1 MRTEKEMFELILG
14 VAKRDERVRAVYMN
28 GSRAN
33 PNVKKDL
40 FQDYDIVYAV
50 TQTASFL
57 REPSWIS
64 VFGEVLVMQEP
75 ELMDHT
81 LGKKTDFDTRYAY
94 LMQFA
99 DGNRI
104 DLTLLSLPQL
114 QKEYGE
120 DGLTVPLLDKDG
132 ILKPLG
138 APTDEEFW
146 VKRPTQAQYA
156 ACCNEFF
163 WVAPYCAKGLWRNEL
178 LYANEMLFHY
188 VLEQLKKMLSWHVGT
203 LTGFQVSMGKADK
216 RLVEFL
222 PPKDWERLTRV
233 FCADS
238 TERAWEALFSA
249 YGLFVEYAK
258 RVGDVLGFVYNA
270 TEGENSFLYTKRV
283 CSLPPDAMEI
293 F

>member
-33 PNVKKDL
+33 PNVKRDL

-50 TQTASFL
+50 TETASFL
-57 REPSWIS
+57 RDPSWIS
-64 VFGEVLVMQEP
+64 VFGEVLVMQQP

-81 LGKKTDFDTRYAY
+81 LGKKTDFDARYAY

-104 DLTLLSLPQL
+104 DLTLLSLEQL
-114 QKEYGE
+114 EREYGE
-120 DGLTVPLLDKDG
+120 DGLTAPLLDKDG
-132 ILKPLG
+132 ILKPLPT
-138 APTDEEFW
+138 PTDEEFW
-146 VKRPTQAQYA
+146 VKRPSQAQYT

-188 VLEQLKKMLSWHVGT
+188 VLGQLKKMLSWYAGT
-203 LTGFQVSMGKADK
+203 LTGFQVSMGKAEK
-216 RLVEFL
+216 RLAEFL
-222 PPKDWERLTRV
+222 PQKDWDRLTRV

-238 TERAWEALFSA
+238 TEHAWEALFSA

-258 RVGDVLGFVYNA
+258 RVGGVLGYAYNA
-270 TEGENSFLYTKRV
+270 AEGENSLLYAKRV
-283 CSLPPDAMEI
+283 RSLAPDATDI

>member
-1 MRTEKEMFELILG
+1 MRTEKEMYDLILG

-33 PNVKKDL
+33 PNVKRDL

-50 TQTASFL
+50 TETASFL
-57 REPSWIS
+57 HDPSWIS

-138 APTDEEFW
+138 APTDEAFW

-188 VLEQLKKMLSWHVGT
+188 VLEQLKKMLSWYAGT

-216 RLVEFL
+216 RLAEFL
-222 PPKDWERLTRV
+222 SPNDWERLTHV

-238 TERAWEALFSA
+238 TEHAWEALFSA
-249 YGLFVEYAK
+249 YGLFMEYAK
-258 RVGDVLGFVYNA
+258 KVGDVLGYAYNA
-270 TEGENSFLYTKRV
+270 TEGGNSLLYAKRV
-283 CSLPPDAMEI
+283 RSLPSDATDI